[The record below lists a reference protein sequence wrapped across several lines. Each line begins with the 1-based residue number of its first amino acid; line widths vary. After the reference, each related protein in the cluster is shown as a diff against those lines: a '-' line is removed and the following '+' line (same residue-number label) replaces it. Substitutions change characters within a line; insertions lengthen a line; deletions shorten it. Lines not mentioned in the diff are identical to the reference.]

1 MHIHY
6 LSHVPFEQLGAM
18 EAWFRRRGMPISHSL
33 LFQGDSLPDSEDIDV
48 LVVMG
53 GPMGAD
59 DDHVHDWMAAE
70 KALIKACIGAG
81 KKVLGVCLGAQL
93 IARVLGADVT
103 ANEHKE
109 VGWFPV
115 YPTTAGKDD
124 SIGKLF
130 SPQAHV
136 LHWHGDTFA
145 IPKGA
150 VHLLESKGC
159 SHQAFRYGDHVL
171 ALQFHLELEADSAT
185 ALCDACPDDLGKGP
199 WVEDRERLLGDEQR
213 FEDAS
218 HLLGRV
224 LTAFL
229 GKQP

>member
-1 MHIHY
+1 MRIHY

-18 EAWFRRRGMPISHSL
+18 EAWFVQRDMEIRHSL
-33 LFQGDSLPDSEDIDV
+33 LFQGDPLPALDDFDV

-59 DDHVHDWMAAE
+59 DDAQFPWMAAE

-93 IARVLGADVT
+93 IARVLGAEVT
-103 ANEHKE
+103 ANAEKE

-115 YPTTAGKDD
+115 HPTTAGLQD

-130 SPQAHV
+130 APQATV

-145 IPKGA
+145 IPNGA
-150 VHLLESKGC
+150 VHLLESRGC
-159 SHQAFRYGDHVL
+159 ANQAFRYGDHVL
-171 ALQFHLELEADSAT
+171 ALQFHLELEADNAA
-185 ALCDACPDDLGKGP
+185 ALCDACPEDLAEGE
-199 WVEDRERLLGDEQR
+199 WVEDKHRLLGNGQR
-213 FEDAS
+213 FDDARN
-218 HLLGRV
+218 LLGRV
-224 LTAFL
+224 LAQFI
-229 GKQP
+229 G